1 MLHQLGTADRAV
13 LRPEGTRWL
22 GNYVSG
28 GYELEHIFPQNPND
42 EATTE
47 FGQISDPEVLQRL
60 GNLVRVEKSINT
72 SLGNRPYTQKSPV
85 YQQPKL
91 LLTRAL
97 SKRPKAGTNIRIDRA
112 VAPIAPYAY

>member
-1 MLHQLGTADRAV
+1 MQQSRLALRSLQLYRFQYV
-13 LRPEGTRWL
+13 LAKLTQQVDILAYGETEGTRWL

-28 GYELEHIFPQNPND
+28 GYEVEHIFPQNPSD
-42 EATTE
+42 EAATE

-85 YQQPKL
+85 Y
-91 LLTRAL
+91 
-97 SKRPKAGTNIRIDRA
+97 
-112 VAPIAPYAY
+112 